1 MRLNIIE
8 GNKLIAEF
16 IGWSE
21 NGFYP
26 TPFDDA
32 GCVNGEA
39 SSICREWNLKFH
51 SSWNW
56 LMPVVEKIESIH
68 TNDDCRHKGY
78 ELCMNGKIDAYFLN
92 PSTGETVVSV
102 PFCDFD
108 DNNSQPMPTI
118 EVVWRLCV
126 EFLKWYNNQQSK

>member
-1 MRLNIIE
+1 MKPKEIIKD
-8 GNKLIAEF
+8 NQLIAEF
-16 IGWSE
+16 M
-21 NGFYP
+21 NQDLFYLDL
-26 TPFDDA
+26 FYH
-32 GCVNGEA
+32 C
-39 SSICREWNLKFH
+39 
-51 SSWNW
+51 SWDE

-78 ELCMNGKIDAYFLN
+78 ELCINGKIDAYFLN

-118 EVVWRLCV
+118 KAVWRLCV
-126 EFLKWYNNQQSK
+126 EFIKWYNQQSK